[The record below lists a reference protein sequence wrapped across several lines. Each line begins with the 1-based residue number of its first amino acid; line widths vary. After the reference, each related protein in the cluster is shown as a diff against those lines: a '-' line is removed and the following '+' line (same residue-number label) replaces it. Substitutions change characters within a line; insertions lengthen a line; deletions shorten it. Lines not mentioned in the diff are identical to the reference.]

1 MDALQQIPF
10 TMCMQKSTVVATGAA
25 TTIASTGTFHFAIKG
40 KAYSHAALSGTATA
54 TTDAV
59 TGLAFN
65 PVTANNGCVFVIGV
79 DAAGNVKQCQG
90 PIQALDATGKFIIAP
105 QFPAVPDTLC
115 PIAYAV
121 AVGISTLVG
130 NWVWGTANMTG
141 VTGMTVTFVDLI
153 TLPDRPQVS

>member
-1 MDALQQIPF
+1 MDYLSQVPL

-25 TTIASTGTFHFAIKG
+25 TTIASTGTCHFAIKG

-54 TTDAV
+54 TTDAN
-59 TGLAFN
+59 TGLAFV
-65 PVTANNGCVFVIGV
+65 PVTANYGCVFVIGI
-79 DAAGNVKQCQG
+79 DAAGNVKQAQG
-90 PIQALDATGKFIIAP
+90 PLQALDVNGKFIVSP
-105 QFPAVPDTLC
+105 QFPAIPDTLA

-130 NWVWGTANMTG
+130 NWTWGTSNMTG